1 MRFGRLGN
9 YWNQTETF
17 EALQLYIDM
26 NFEGLRDDILSML
39 AGEEVPVNTGSFTND
54 MATFRTEDDVLTLLI
69 HLGISGVSLCDKD
82 SIYSKWTKFVQNL

>member
-1 MRFGRLGN
+1 MRLGRLGN

-39 AGEEVPVNTGSFTND
+39 AGEEVPVIQ
-54 MATFRTEDDVLTLLI
+54 EVLRMI
-69 HLGISGVSLCDKD
+69 WQPS
-82 SIYSKWTKFVQNL
+82 VQKMMS